1 MKNSIGGALCYQQ
14 ISPRS
19 RAEGDQHRQSHG
31 AHEVCVFNLQV
42 HHGGT
47 DSAQGEDVCRRWNLE
62 CDVPNLSC
70 GPVIKYVWLARL
82 LESLLIKSRAP

>member
-19 RAEGDQHRQSHG
+19 RVEGDQHRQSHG

-42 HHGGT
+42 QAVLTVLREKMYAEGGI
-47 DSAQGEDVCRRWNLE
+47 
-62 CDVPNLSC
+62 LS
-70 GPVIKYVWLARL
+70 VTSRILVVDL
-82 LESLLIKSRAP
+82 LSSTYG